1 MPAPAD
7 GAAEPSTFRDSSPTL
22 QHTCDSLEMHND
34 GAWRKSYRVGI
45 TPKTH
50 LLCYTD
56 TPDRHLCSYPG
67 STARQSPI
75 RPVPRLIGKVSPVM
89 NAQSLQYQPEDFET
103 VAEAEVDSRGR
114 VSLGKAGAEPGRRY
128 RVERNIDGV
137 LILTPV
143 VSIPE
148 REMIVWRNPELA
160 AAVRQG
166 IAEAEAGQT
175 TDRGSFAQYA
185 EDAEDED

>member
-1 MPAPAD
+1 
-7 GAAEPSTFRDSSPTL
+7 
-22 QHTCDSLEMHND
+22 
-34 GAWRKSYRVGI
+34 
-45 TPKTH
+45 
-50 LLCYTD
+50 
-56 TPDRHLCSYPG
+56 
-67 STARQSPI
+67 
-75 RPVPRLIGKVSPVM
+75 M
-89 NAQSLQYQPEDFET
+89 NAHSLQYEPEDFET

-128 RVERNIDGV
+128 RGGRNIDGV
-137 LILTPV
+137 LILIPV

>member
-1 MPAPAD
+1 
-7 GAAEPSTFRDSSPTL
+7 
-22 QHTCDSLEMHND
+22 MHND
-34 GAWRKSYRVGI
+34 GVSGKSYRVGI
-45 TPKTH
+45 AQKPTYCVIQTPRPP
-50 LLCYTD
+50 LMQ
-56 TPDRHLCSYPG
+56 TP
-67 STARQSPI
+67 RQHQPDSP
-75 RPVPRLIGKVSPVM
+75 RSVPVPRLIGKVSPVM
-89 NAQSLQYQPEDFET
+89 NAQSLQYEPEDFET

-137 LILTPV
+137 LILIPV

-185 EDAEDED
+185 EDADDED

>member
-1 MPAPAD
+1 
-7 GAAEPSTFRDSSPTL
+7 
-22 QHTCDSLEMHND
+22 
-34 GAWRKSYRVGI
+34 
-45 TPKTH
+45 
-50 LLCYTD
+50 
-56 TPDRHLCSYPG
+56 
-67 STARQSPI
+67 
-75 RPVPRLIGKVSPVM
+75 M

>member
-1 MPAPAD
+1 
-7 GAAEPSTFRDSSPTL
+7 
-22 QHTCDSLEMHND
+22 
-34 GAWRKSYRVGI
+34 
-45 TPKTH
+45 
-50 LLCYTD
+50 
-56 TPDRHLCSYPG
+56 
-67 STARQSPI
+67 
-75 RPVPRLIGKVSPVM
+75 M
-89 NAQSLQYQPEDFET
+89 NAQSLQYEHEDFET

-137 LILTPV
+137 LILIPV

-175 TDRGSFAQYA
+175 ADRGSFAQYA